1 MKNWFVKNSERIAMT
16 VMTTIIV
23 SCMGILIASM
33 VNSIKTFEPIPL
45 MEDDYIE
52 QIELTDEMV
61 EAYVALVYAGM
72 ED

>member
-1 MKNWFVKNSERIAMT
+1 MKNWFVKNGERI
-16 VMTTIIV
+16 VTTIMTAVIV
-23 SCMGILIASM
+23 TCMGVLIGAM